1 MGKALVEKAVA
12 AFEGRFGRRPR
23 WAAAAPGRVNLIGEH
38 TDYNDGYVLPMAID
52 RHVVIAADVAAVSE
66 TTLRAI
72 DLDEEATADLTGKL
86 RPQPG
91 SFSNYLLG
99 VADQFAARHDLPN
112 LDLVVTGSVPV
123 GAGLASSA
131 TGSVPVGA
139 GLASSATV
147 EVAMATLLQQV
158 TGSKLEALDLALLCQ
173 RAEHEFAGT
182 PCGIMDMF
190 IATHAREGRA
200 LLIDC
205 RSMQARPIPL
215 GHVSILIA
223 DTTVRRELAE
233 SAYADR
239 RRGCTEAAGRLGVA
253 SLRDANVGL
262 LAGAGLD
269 DGQARCARH
278 VVDENQRTLLS
289 AAALTTGDFLA
300 LGELMF
306 DSHASLRDLYR
317 VSCPQLDALV
327 EAAAE
332 MAGEGGVIGA
342 RMTGGGFG
350 GCVVVACRPGAAG
363 DVSRELDRRF
373 AERFGHR
380 PACFTVMPVGA
391 AKAVKIG
398 K

>member
-1 MGKALVEKAVA
+1 MSKALVEKAVGG
-12 AFEGRFGRRPR
+12 FEGRFGRRPR

-38 TDYNDGYVLPMAID
+38 TDYNDGFVLPMAID

-66 TTLRAI
+66 TTIRAI

-86 RPQPG
+86 HPQPG
-91 SFSNYLLG
+91 RFANYLLG
-99 VADQFAARHDLPN
+99 VADQFAGRHDLPN
-112 LDLVVTGSVPV
+112 LDLVVTGTVPI

-131 TGSVPVGA
+131 A
-139 GLASSATV
+139 V

-158 TGSKLEALDLALLCQ
+158 TGSKLEALELALLCQ

-223 DTTVRRELAE
+223 DTTVRRELADT
-233 SAYADR
+233 AYADR
-239 RRGCTEAAGRLGVA
+239 RRDCTEAARRMGVA
-253 SLRDANVGL
+253 SLRDAHVGL

-269 DGQARCARH
+269 DEQARCARH
-278 VVDENQRTLLS
+278 VVDENQRTLLA
-289 AAALTTGDFLA
+289 AAALTTGDFAA

-327 EAAAE
+327 DAAAG
-332 MAGEGGVIGA
+332 MAGDGGVIGA

-363 DVSRELDRRF
+363 NVTRELDRRF

-380 PACFTVMPVGA
+380 PACFTIAAAGA
-391 AKAVKIG
+391 AKAVEN
-398 K
+398 